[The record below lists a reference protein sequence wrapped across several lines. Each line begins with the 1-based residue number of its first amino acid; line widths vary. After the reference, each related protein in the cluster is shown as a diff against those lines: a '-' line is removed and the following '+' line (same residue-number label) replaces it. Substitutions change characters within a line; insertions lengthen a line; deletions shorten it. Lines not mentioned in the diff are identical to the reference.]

1 MIKLNF
7 SFKFENGKEYA
18 TNFNKL
24 FEEHPELK
32 NKSCFYQ
39 RLMEH
44 NTTIDALAVGLEK
57 QVKEHNENEG
67 FYISVVLCSQP
78 IVTTQSKKTLKTLFD
93 FVTKYK
99 LERNY
104 ELRDINSDRYCF
116 EDFV

>member
-1 MIKLNF
+1 MKQI
-7 SFKFENGKEYA
+7 SFNLVFKNGKEYA

-24 FEEHPELK
+24 FEEYPELK

-44 NTTIDALAVGLEK
+44 NTTIDALAEGLEK
-57 QVKEHNENEG
+57 QDKERHENDG
-67 FYISVVLCSQP
+67 FYIRVVLCSQP

-104 ELRDINSDRYCF
+104 ELRDINSDRYSF